1 MLSVTDKVTEIQ
13 KGLAKLTW
21 VIETHS
27 EDAWPLFER
36 LEKELLQLNSRQGQL
51 QKYRQ
56 KFG

>member
-1 MLSVTDKVTEIQ
+1 VTDKVTDIQ
-13 KGLAKLTW
+13 KGLAKLIW

-36 LEKELLQLNSRQGQL
+36 LEKELLQINSQQDKL

-56 KFG
+56 NFG

>member
-1 MLSVTDKVTEIQ
+1 MTDKITEIQ
-13 KGLAKLTW
+13 NGLAKLAW

-27 EDAWPLFER
+27 DDAWPIFER
-36 LEKELLQLNSRQGQL
+36 LEKELLQLNSRQDQL

>member
-1 MLSVTDKVTEIQ
+1 VTDKVTEIQ

-51 QKYRQ
+51 KKYRQ
-56 KFG
+56 NFG

>member
-1 MLSVTDKVTEIQ
+1 MTDKATEIQ
-13 KGLAKLTW
+13 KGLANLTW

-36 LEKELLQLNSRQGQL
+36 LEKELRQLNSRQDQL

>member
-1 MLSVTDKVTEIQ
+1 MTDKVSDIQ
-13 KGLAKLTW
+13 QGLTKLAW

-36 LEKELLQLNSRQGQL
+36 LEKELLQLNSQQDKL

>member
-1 MLSVTDKVTEIQ
+1 VTDKVADIQ
-13 KGLAKLTW
+13 KGLAKLVW

-27 EDAWPLFER
+27 EEAWPLFER
-36 LEKELLQLNSRQGQL
+36 LEKELLQLNSRQDQI